1 MKNWLLSLALA
12 LISTWAPMSVADSS
26 DYEKALRTHID
37 STLQR
42 GCDNPTSNLA
52 QILCDKRISVG
63 VRTNYRLFGELHGSE
78 FKGFEIDL
86 ARLIAKHLGVQAH
99 FEGVTAA
106 NRIEK
111 LLADDVD
118 MILAT
123 MAHTLTRDAIVHF
136 ILPHY
141 YASPTVLVGA
151 KKDNITQWSDLQGKS
166 VCVPLGN
173 FSNIVFS
180 ANQVRLL
187 IYDRPDRMIDALRLG
202 ACSII
207 AHDKSLLQA
216 NVFGPL
222 APKDLSARFEEKL
235 SSHDVPWGIGIR
247 KSAKDDLG
255 VALSLIMA
263 ELHRSG
269 ALESLAHKH
278 FLHID
283 FLEEQRNIFSNTNC
297 LSQHQLNPTCLGEPA
312 DVTDKPTFIAH
323 TVNKF
328 EDWMKSSADLSLKFP
343 MLSGKSA
350 SSLFITGLGFSLLLV
365 GGAIFTTLMF
375 ALLFFQLLR
384 SKFVGIRIGGH
395 IVVQFFQNSPI
406 ILLLVLG
413 YLVITFFT
421 SYSPLLA
428 VVVSII
434 VIGLNNGAN
443 GCSAMYDKASISGP
457 ETRTLDIAKKTRTQ
471 LRAAVVNAT
480 KASPIAAF
488 IGAPEMLSVL
498 TDITSFSGERT
509 TTFLMV
515 SIFYLTLVQM
525 VIVVSGR
532 VTKRLEKYD

>member
-1 MKNWLLSLALA
+1 LAIFTAWSSL
-12 LISTWAPMSVADSS
+12 VAANPV
-26 DYEKALRTHID
+26 DYPKTLQTQID
-37 STLQR
+37 STRLA
-42 GCDNPTSNLA
+42 GCESPTTTLA
-52 QILCDKRISVG
+52 QVLCDKRIRVG
-63 VRTNYRLFGELHGSE
+63 VRTNYRLFGEFDGSN

-86 ARLIAKHLGVQAH
+86 AQRIAKHLGVEAR

-111 LLADDVD
+111 LINNDVD

-123 MAHTLTRDAIVHF
+123 MAHTMPRDAIIHF
-136 ILPHY
+136 IRPHY
-141 YASPTVLVGA
+141 YSSPTVIVGA
-151 KKDNITQWSDLQGKS
+151 KNDKISRWSDLQGKS

-222 APKDLSARFEEKL
+222 APKDLSDRFEEKL
-235 SSHDVPWGIGIR
+235 SFNEVPWGIGVQN
-247 KSAKDDLG
+247 SAKDDLG

-269 ALESLAHKH
+269 ELESLASKH
-278 FLHID
+278 FLNIS
-283 FLEEQRNIFSNTNC
+283 FLAEQRNIFSNPDC
-297 LSQHQLNPTCLGEPA
+297 LSHNQLNPTCLGVPA
-312 DVTDKPTFIAH
+312 DVTDKPTIIAP
-323 TVNKF
+323 TVNQF
-328 EDWMKSSADLSLKFP
+328 ENWLKSSANLSLKFP
-343 MLSGKSA
+343 MFAGMNALD
-350 SSLFITGLGFSLLLV
+350 LFMVGLGSSILLV
-365 GGAIFTTLMF
+365 AGAILMTIIF

-384 SKFVGIRIGGH
+384 SRFIGTRICGH
-395 IVVQFFQNSPI
+395 ILVQFFQNSPI

-413 YLVITFFT
+413 YLVITFIT
-421 SYSPLLA
+421 SYSPILA
-428 VVVSII
+428 AFVSII

-443 GCSAMYDKASISGP
+443 GCSAMYDNASVSGLDASI
-457 ETRTLDIAKKTRTQ
+457 LDIAKKTSTQ

-480 KASPIAAF
+480 KASPVAAF

-498 TDITSFSGERT
+498 TDITSFSGERI
-509 TTFLMV
+509 TTFLIV

-532 VTKRLEKYD
+532 VIKRLQRND